1 MGVCLQGNRKDGRH
15 LTKGENNCFFFGSR
29 KGKEDVELNVLEY
42 GKHDEL

>member
-1 MGVCLQGNRKDGRH
+1 MGVCMQGNRKDGRH
-15 LTKGENNCFFFGSR
+15 LTKGENNWFFGCG